1 MTARGRQYGR
11 DVRKFSREMENSVAN
26 RIGARKLEELRK
38 TLAIL
43 VESSSGRMDGSE
55 P

>member
-1 MTARGRQYGR
+1 MAATSNELMILMTH
-11 DVRKFSREMENSVAN
+11 SVAN